1 MNIAFDVDGVVLR
14 SIEVIL
20 ETINAKEGRT
30 LTADDLSSW
39 DLEPL
44 GLSPLT
50 LKEAVDRMYS
60 EPRIE
65 PYEGAVQALSKIYQ
79 ETRRPLLFITGR
91 PDPRTAQKHLEALDW
106 NPTVPEMIVVGGNRD
121 KRDYLRARQ
130 VDFMIEDDPK
140 HLLDYLSIG
149 LGVGLMLQPWN
160 RHLPLPVSERFQG
173 WRDVERWF
181 RRRFSQQQAD

>member
-20 ETINAKEGRT
+20 DTINSVEGRQ
-30 LTADDLSSW
+30 LTPDDLSSW

-44 GLSPLT
+44 GLNPST
-50 LKEAVDRMYS
+50 LREAVDRMYA

-65 PYEGAVQALSKIYQ
+65 PYEGAVEALSRLYQ
-79 ETRRPLLFITGR
+79 ETGKPLLFITGR
-91 PDPRTAQKHLEALDW
+91 PEPATAQKHLAALPW
-106 NPTVPEMIVVGGNRD
+106 NPTVPEIIVVGGTRD
-121 KRDYLRARQ
+121 KREYLKSRK
-130 VDFMIEDDPK
+130 VDFMIEDDPR

-160 RHLPLPVSERFQG
+160 RHLPLPVSERFG
-173 WRDVERWF
+173 SWRDVEKWL
-181 RRRFSQQQAD
+181 RRQVLLQSTP